1 MPRAL
6 TIAGSD
12 SGGGAGIQ
20 ADLKTFTA
28 LGVYGASV
36 LTAVTAQNTRGV
48 VAVHELSPEMVAAQ
62 FRAVMDDI
70 GADAVKTGM
79 LGNAA
84 AVAVVAALL
93 REYRVSKLVVDPVM
107 YAKDGRPLLTEEGRR
122 LLVREL
128 LPLATVVT
136 PNLDEAGALLGRE
149 VRSIEDMREA
159 ARRLRDLGLSWVVIK
174 GGHLAGEPV
183 DVAYDGQDWFELRG
197 PRLPLTVHGT
207 GCTFSAALTAG
218 LARGMEVPAALAL
231 AREFTAL
238 AIRHAPALGRGHHP
252 PNHLAAGR
260 LICRSPGTNRPRMAP
275 NEITGELPES
285 ARIGP

>member
-84 AVAVVAALL
+84 VVATVASFI
-93 REYRVSKLVVDPVM
+93 REYRIARLVVDPVM
-107 YAKDGRPLLTEEGRR
+107 YAKDGHPLLTEEGRR
-122 LLVREL
+122 VLVGEL
-128 LPLATVVT
+128 LPLATVIA
-136 PNLDEAGALLGRE
+136 PNLAEAGALLGRE
-149 VRSIEDMREA
+149 LRDLEDVREA
-159 ARRLRDLGLSWVVIK
+159 ARRLRDLGPSWVVIK

-183 DVAYDGQDWFELRG
+183 DVAHDGRDWFELRG
-197 PRLPLTVHGT
+197 PRLPGTVHGT
-207 GCTFSAALTAG
+207 GCTFTAALTAG
-218 LARGMEVPAALAL
+218 LARGMDVPAALAL
-231 AREFTAL
+231 AKEFTAL
-238 AIRHAPALGRGHHP
+238 AIRHAPAVGRGHRP
-252 PNHLAAGR
+252 PNHAAAGR
-260 LICRSPGTNRPRMAP
+260 LWDGRPLDRPPGNPA
-275 NEITGELPES
+275 
-285 ARIGP
+285 GPG